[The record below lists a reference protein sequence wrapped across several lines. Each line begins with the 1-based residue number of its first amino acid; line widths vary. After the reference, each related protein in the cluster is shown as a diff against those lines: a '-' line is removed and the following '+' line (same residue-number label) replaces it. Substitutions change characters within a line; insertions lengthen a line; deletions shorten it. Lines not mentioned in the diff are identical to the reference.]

1 MPKIPTFEAR
11 GDITTEAPTVRTG
24 IQLSP
29 YATPGAALIKPVTQ
43 IAEYYEREKLIADK
57 AEADK
62 QYLQLSTELDEI
74 ESNAGKLFNP
84 TEAQNTFN
92 TQARF
97 LIKQKIDQTKN
108 KRIKQML
115 SDTFD
120 QDIIIRTN
128 NVKKLARA
136 ELDKQE
142 EYNYNTKYEINL
154 SKYKLA
160 TSQQDKDFYKNQ
172 IFASQESRSL
182 HFKDSESTKNI
193 AMDSI
198 KKDLLVSDVEQL
210 IENNQFESALNI
222 LKDIDNTPFLESK
235 KRSELL
241 DKIND
246 EYNTVLADENISN
259 ILNNK
264 LGILTVG
271 AELKNIDGTIITNK
285 ELEKGLNIKA
295 QSGNYTQA
303 QIIELSINNGAAVPL
318 YKSIIN
324 GGSSNISDTG
334 NKELTK
340 QGLEYFKLFKI
351 QNGFN
356 SLKSIYK
363 IDKETLE
370 SYERIN
376 FAINR
381 MNETF
386 DSAFAREVDIKNK
399 PESYRL
405 RTIDDK
411 KIDKT
416 FSDIDMP
423 GLFLGDIQNVQTTKY
438 LLKNISNIY
447 YKGGGSE
454 EDALEGAKEFIEQNY
469 RMDLFNQIVPRDS
482 SLPEYHDA
490 AIKTYIK
497 KIYDEGRINKET
509 NKLDDIIPV
518 YYSLGEFSDVQG
530 IILKNKTNDQT
541 ISIGASIPL
550 GDFDEV
556 TYDSARLTQKDI
568 VEKVYPLEKDLRYA
582 DNVKKYNLLNNRRNR
597 LIELSKPLVESGF
610 GKPIK

>member
-1 MPKIPTFEAR
+1 MPKIPTFQAR
-11 GDITTEAPTVRTG
+11 GQITTEAPSVRTG
-24 IQLSP
+24 IQISP
-29 YATPGAALIKPVTQ
+29 TATPAAALVKPVTE
-43 IAEYYEREKLIADK
+43 IAEYYERERMIAEK
-57 AEADK
+57 ADAEK
-62 QYLQLSTELDEI
+62 QYLELSSELDEI
-74 ESNAGKLFNP
+74 ETNAGKLFNP
-84 TEAQNTFN
+84 TEAQKTFG
-92 TQARF
+92 TQANF
-97 LIKQKIDQTKN
+97 LIKQKLDQTKN
-108 KRIKQML
+108 KRVKKMM
-115 SDTFD
+115 SDLFD

-128 NVKKLARA
+128 NVKKLSRA

-142 EYNYNTKYEINL
+142 EYNYDTKYQINL

-160 TSQQDKDFYKNQ
+160 TDQTEKDFYQNEM
-172 IFASQESRSL
+172 FSNQESRSL
-182 HFKDSESTKNI
+182 YFKDSDTTKNI

-198 KKDLLVSDVEQL
+198 KKDLLVTDVEQL
-210 IENNQFESALNI
+210 IENKQYESALNI
-222 LKDIDNTPFLESK
+222 LKDIDNTPFLKAE

-241 DKIND
+241 NNLND

-259 ILNNK
+259 ILDNK

-271 AELKNIDGTIITNK
+271 AELKNVDGSIITKK
-285 ELEKGLNIKA
+285 ELQKGLNIKA
-295 QSGNYTQA
+295 QSGNYTPA
-303 QIIELSINNGAAVPL
+303 QVIELSINNGAEVPL

-370 SYERIN
+370 SYERMN

-386 DSAFAREVDIKNK
+386 DSAFAREVEIKNK
-399 PESYRL
+399 PESFRL
-405 RTIDDK
+405 RTVDDK

-416 FSDIDMP
+416 FKDIDMP
-423 GLFLGDIQNVQTTKY
+423 GIFLGDIQNVQTTKY

-469 RMDLFNQIVPRDS
+469 RMDLFNQIVPKDN

-541 ISIGASIPL
+541 VSIGASIPL

-568 VEKVYPLEKDLRYA
+568 IEKVYPLEKDLRYA
-582 DNVKKYNLLNNRRNR
+582 DNVKKFNLLKDKRNK

>member
-1 MPKIPTFEAR
+1 MPKIPTFQAR
-11 GDITTEAPTVRTG
+11 GDITTEAPTSRSN

-29 YATPGAALIKPVTQ
+29 TATTAAALIKPITQ
-43 IAEYYEREKLIADK
+43 IAEYYEREKLIVEKTD
-57 AEADK
+57 AEK
-62 QYLQLSTELDEI
+62 QYLELSTELDEI
-74 ESNAGKLFNP
+74 ENNAGKLFNP
-84 TEAQNTFN
+84 TEAERIFD
-92 TQARF
+92 TQSKF
-97 LIKQKIDQTKN
+97 LITQKINQNKN
-108 KRIKQML
+108 KRVKKIM
-115 SDTFD
+115 SDLFN
-120 QDIIIRTN
+120 QDIIVRKN
-128 NVKKLARA
+128 NVKKLSRQ

-142 EYNYNTKYEINL
+142 EYNYKTKYEVNL
-154 SKYKLA
+154 SKYNLA
-160 TSQQDKDFYKNQ
+160 TSQKDKNIYSSQ
-172 IFASQESRSL
+172 IFSNQESRSL
-182 HFKDSESTKNI
+182 HFNDSKSTKQI
-193 AMDSI
+193 AMDNI

-210 IENNQFESALNI
+210 IENNQFESSLNI

-241 DKIND
+241 DKINN
-246 EYNTVLADENISN
+246 EYNTVLSDENISN
-259 ILNNK
+259 ILDNK

-271 AELKNIDGTIITNK
+271 AQLENLDGSVITNK
-285 ELEKGLNIKA
+285 QLKKGLNIKA
-295 QSGNYTQA
+295 QSGNYTPA
-303 QIIELSINNGAAVPL
+303 QVIELSINNGAEVPL

-482 SLPEYHDA
+482 SLPKYHDA

-541 ISIGASIPL
+541 VSIGASIPL

-556 TYDSARLTQKDI
+556 AYDTARLTQKDI
-568 VEKVYPLEKDLRYA
+568 VEKVYSLEKDFRYV
-582 DNVKKYNLLNNRRNR
+582 DNVKKYNLLNNKRNR

>member
-74 ESNAGKLFNP
+74 EANAGKLFNP

-246 EYNTVLADENISN
+246 EYNKVLADENISN

-295 QSGNYTQA
+295 QSGNYTPA
-303 QIIELSINNGAAVPL
+303 QVIELSINNGAAVPL

-423 GLFLGDIQNVQTTKY
+423 GLFLGDIQNIQTTKY

-556 TYDSARLTQKDI
+556 TYDSARLTQKNI
-568 VEKVYPLEKDLRYA
+568 VEKVYPLEKDLIYA